1 MSNIKLK
8 QIKVGEQFV
17 YRGFTYTKLTE
28 DGLCILDD
36 FESDLYQECIFDNVN
51 NDYESS
57 LIRHY
62 IISAKFVNFLNIKL
76 DDIKI
81 NLVDDSHVDRLFLL
95 SKEEFEKFKY
105 IIKPF
110 ARPWWLRSA
119 GRSATC
125 ACFVFYD
132 SYTGDIF
139 SVRDTFYGVRPA
151 LNFNLNTLI
160 SRKPASE

>member
-28 DGLCILDD
+28 EGLCVLDD
-36 FESDLYQECIFDNVN
+36 FKDGIYQECMFDNVN

-62 IISAKFVNFLNIKL
+62 INSAKFVNFLNIKL

-81 NLVDDSHVDRLFLL
+81 NLVDDSYVDRLFLL
-95 SKEEFEKFKY
+95 SKEEFEKFKD
-105 IIKPF
+105 IIKSF
-110 ARPWWLRSA
+110 THPWWLRSA
-119 GRSATC
+119 GSSAFYALGVTS
-125 ACFVFYD
+125 FGNIGNNSVFFMY
-132 SYTGDIF
+132 S
-139 SVRDTFYGVRPA
+139 GVRPA